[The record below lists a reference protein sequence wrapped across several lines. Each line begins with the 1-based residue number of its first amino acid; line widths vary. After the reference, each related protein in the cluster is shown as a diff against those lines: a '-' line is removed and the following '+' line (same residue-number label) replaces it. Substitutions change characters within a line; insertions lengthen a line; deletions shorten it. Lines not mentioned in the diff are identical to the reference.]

1 MRARSWLVLSSM
13 AVLLASCQ
21 KAAPPLATPEPAP
34 TGAESRIDA
43 AVEPTAERTPMT
55 PDRVT
60 RLAPAEVHRRVE
72 ADEAMLVCAY
82 GSDDKFAAMKLEGA
96 VPRSHF
102 EEKLATIARD
112 KEIVFYCA

>member
-1 MRARSWLVLSSM
+1 MKARSWLVLLSM
-13 AVLLASCQ
+13 AVLLVGCQ

-34 TGAESRIDA
+34 TGAESPGDLA
-43 AVEPTAERTPMT
+43 AEPAAKRTPLSA
-55 PDRVT
+55 DRVT

-102 EEKLATIARD
+102 EEKLASIARD